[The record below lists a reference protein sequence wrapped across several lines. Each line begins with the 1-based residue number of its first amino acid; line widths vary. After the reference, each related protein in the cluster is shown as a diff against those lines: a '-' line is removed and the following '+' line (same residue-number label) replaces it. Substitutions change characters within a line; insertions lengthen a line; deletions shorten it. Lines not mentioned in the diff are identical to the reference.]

1 MVQTVLKTLK
11 SFMLLI
17 SLAIGATC
25 FFLFEKIEF
34 LHSYAVPLGKLVNH
48 IVPCLIFA
56 MLFLAFL
63 KVKLEQMK
71 LNKWHV
77 FLVAID
83 YIGAFLIALYLFY
96 VEDTALS
103 LVLYG
108 TLACMVVPT
117 AAAASVIAN
126 KIGGSQSKV
135 TSYILLNNIVA
146 AILIPL
152 IFPLA
157 KHSLEFNFKD
167 EFLDICY
174 MTLPMLISPLVIA
187 LILKRYCNNLAQAI
201 VTKSK
206 DLSFY
211 LWCST
216 LSVVAGKAVATVY
229 YSNVDIIDLF
239 ILAFVGLVVCVMHF
253 IVGRLIGYVYAYK
266 VSAGQSF
273 GQKNM
278 VFGIYLATSYL
289 NPQGA
294 IATGFYILWQ
304 NIVNSY
310 QIYKK
315 GKNDKLCIEKNI
327 KVYQEE

>member
-1 MVQTVLKTLK
+1 MLSSFIKTLK

-17 SLAIGATC
+17 ALAIGASC
-25 FFLFEKIEF
+25 FFLFEKVDF
-34 LHSYAVPLGKLVNH
+34 LHPYAQFLGNIINY
-48 IVPCLIFA
+48 IVPCLIFT

-63 KVKLEQMK
+63 KVKLDQMK
-71 LNKWHV
+71 LNKWH
-77 FLVAID
+77 FILISLD
-83 YIGAFLIALYLFY
+83 YFGAFLIALYLFY
-96 VEDTALS
+96 IQDTKLQ
-103 LVLYG
+103 LILYG
-108 TLACMVVPT
+108 ALACMVVPT

-135 TSYILLNNIVA
+135 TSYILINNIVA
-146 AILIPL
+146 AIFIPL

-157 KHSLEFNFKD
+157 KHSLEFNFIE
-167 EFLDICY
+167 EFLDISY
-174 MTLPMLISPLVIA
+174 MTLPMLVSPLIIA
-187 LILKRYCNNLAQAI
+187 IILKKLNSSLASTI
-201 VTKSK
+201 VLKAK

-229 YSNVDIIDLF
+229 FSKLNFNDLI
-239 ILAFVGLVVCVMHF
+239 ILAIVGLVICLMHF
-253 IVGRLIGYVYAYK
+253 IIGRLIGYAYGYK

-294 IATGFYILWQ
+294 ITTGFYILWQ

-315 GKNDKLCIEKNI
+315 SKNDKLCIEQNI